1 MENHGENRAPNICIL
16 YVYLLWHRKFTG
28 YFVNHFDTCTFTF
41 ARQKSALQIKQ
52 RKSNFDIDKTFRALK
67 MIAWT
72 FSSHHIEKM
81 TEC

>member
-28 YFVNHFDTCTFTF
+28 YIVNHFDTCTFTF

-52 RKSNFDIDKTFRALK
+52 RKSSFDIDKTFRALK

-72 FSSHHIEKM
+72 FSSHHIEK
-81 TEC
+81 